1 MTEQEQEDILKRLKA
16 IEDRLEDIELDV
28 DTISK
33 NLSCN

>member
-33 NLSCN
+33 NLS

>member
-28 DTISK
+28 DTILIK
-33 NLSCN
+33 LSCN